1 MSDIKK
7 ELIFGI
13 ILAAG
18 SSKRLGRPKS
28 LVNIGDDKL
37 INYIVKRL
45 KKNNV
50 EALIVTRSEIF
61 SDIQESIEDA
71 RIIVNENPEAGR
83 TGTLQVGLNYLK
95 SEIMEKF
102 KVLVVP
108 VDRPGFSDSTL
119 LQLISYDETIC
130 PMKNGKGGHPLMI
143 SESDIRKITSQ
154 KPNVPL
160 RDIIEPNKFEV
171 LDPYLHINI
180 DTEEDVTILD
190 SILNI

>member
-1 MSDIKK
+1 MCCI
-7 ELIFGI
+7 
-13 ILAAG
+13 
-18 SSKRLGRPKS
+18 
-28 LVNIGDDKL
+28 
-37 INYIVKRL
+37 KRL